1 MVGSDPRGHKMHRE
15 PAKEKW
21 RGSAHS
27 PKAAGAGSGSGPAS
41 RAVEEGCHLAAD
53 ALADM

>member
-41 RAVEEGCHLAAD
+41 RTVEEGCHLAAD